1 MSFFFHIC
9 TRCFVVAL
17 LIVMCDCWGKHQN
30 CSHRSGDGEV
40 RPHIWLRW
48 RMWLQKSTAYAYM
61 SALHRSLRASAMWL
75 QQQLNSCNCTFK
87 APYTPW
93 VWGCVHAH
101 ACVCM
106 CVCPLVCSYYM
117 LAYFRTPLQLQE
129 FTWTRNPV
137 LLEESV
143 WLFQEDRR
151 TTEGLSE
158 NTVWCILELQEAQ
171 ATDITDG
178 TMWLFLFYR
187 YELERLGLQENT
199 IYYRCFCYLQTVIKD

>member
-1 MSFFFHIC
+1 M
-9 TRCFVVAL
+9 VKWG
-17 LIVMCDCWGKHQN
+17 LIFGWDEGCGCRN
-30 CSHRSGDGEV
+30 LPPTPTCL
-40 RPHIWLRW
+40 P
-48 RMWLQKSTAYAYM
+48 STARSELRLCGYNNNSTLAT
-61 SALHRSLRASAMWL
+61 APLRHPTHR
-75 QQQLNSCNCTFK
+75 
-87 APYTPW
+87 
-93 VWGCVHAH
+93 GCEG
-101 ACVCM
+101 VCM
-106 CVCPLVCSYYM
+106 RTRVCPLVCSYYM